1 LLRQKNGLKRA
12 LQVKPLLPYSSSP
25 NRLFMFKKLV
35 LVTSLALLAGCTT
48 VPITGRRTLSLV
60 PDSEMNALAVTQY
73 KETLGTAKLSTNAA
87 DVAMVR
93 RVGQRIQAAVEKYFR
108 DQGQSSQ
115 LEGYQWEFNLI
126 DDPKTV
132 NAWCMPG
139 GKVAVYSGILP
150 LTRDETGLAVV
161 MGHEISHAVAKH
173 GSERMSDQMVAQ
185 LGTAALS
192 TALTK
197 NPAATNNLFM
207 NAIGAGAQVGSQV
220 VMLKFSR
227 NQESE
232 ADHLGLI
239 FMAMA
244 GYNPDQALPFWQR
257 MAAQSQNTTPEF
269 LSDHPAD
276 ATRIADIQ
284 RLLPEAQK
292 YYKAR

>member
-1 LLRQKNGLKRA
+1 
-12 LQVKPLLPYSSSP
+12 
-25 NRLFMFKKLV
+25 MFKKIAFA
-35 LVTSLALLAGCTT
+35 TSLALLAGCAT
-48 VPITGRRTLSLV
+48 VPITGRRQLSLV
-60 PDSEMNALAVTQY
+60 PDSEMNSLAVTQY
-73 KETLGTAKLSTNAA
+73 KQTLGEAKLSTNAA

-161 MGHEISHAVAKH
+161 LGHEISHAVAKH

-185 LGTAALS
+185 LGTTVLS

-257 MAAQSQNTTPEF
+257 MAAQSQNNTPEF

-284 RLLPEAQK
+284 RLLPEARK
-292 YYKAR
+292 YYKPR

>member
-1 LLRQKNGLKRA
+1 LAQNLLFIWGRFGYLFA
-12 LQVKPLLPYSSSP
+12 LNQTFS
-25 NRLFMFKKLV
+25 MFKKFILAA
-35 LVTSLALLAGCTT
+35 SLALSAGCAT
-48 VPITGRRTLSLV
+48 VPITGRRTLNLV
-60 PDSEMNALAVTQY
+60 PDSQMNELAVTQY
-73 KETLGTAKLSTNAA
+73 KETLTTAKLSTNTTE
-87 DVAMVR
+87 VAMVR
-93 RVGQRIQAAVEKYFR
+93 RVGQRIQAAVELYFKQ
-108 DQGQSSQ
+108 QGQMSQ
-115 LEGYQWEFNLI
+115 LEGYAWEFNLI

-139 GKVAVYSGILP
+139 GKVAVYTGILP

-161 MGHEISHAVAKH
+161 MGHEIAHAVAKH
-173 GSERMSDQMVAQ
+173 GSERMSDQLLAQ
-185 LGTAALS
+185 LGTTAIS

-197 NPAATNNLFM
+197 NPAATTSIFSS
-207 NAIGAGAQVGSQV
+207 AVGTGTSAVAQGLL
-220 VMLKFSR
+220 LKFSR

-244 GYNPDQALPFWQR
+244 GYNPAQAVPFWQR

-269 LSDHPAD
+269 LSTHPAD

-292 YYKAR
+292 YYKPR

>member
-1 LLRQKNGLKRA
+1 
-12 LQVKPLLPYSSSP
+12 
-25 NRLFMFKKLV
+25 MFKKFALA
-35 LVTSLALLAGCTT
+35 TSLALLAGCAT
-48 VPITGRRTLSLV
+48 VPITGRRQLSLV
-60 PDSEMNALAVTQY
+60 PDSEMNSLAVTQY
-73 KETLGTAKLSTNAA
+73 KQTLGEAKLSTNAA

-93 RVGQRIQAAVEKYFR
+93 RVGQRIQAAVEQYFR

-161 MGHEISHAVAKH
+161 LGHEISHAVAKH

-185 LGTAALS
+185 LGTTALS
-192 TALTK
+192 TALSK
-197 NPAATNNLFM
+197 NPSATNNLFLS
-207 NAIGAGAQVGSQV
+207 AVGAGAQVG
-220 VMLKFSR
+220 MLKFSR

-244 GYNPDQALPFWQR
+244 GYNPAQALPFWQR
-257 MAAQSQNTTPEF
+257 MAAQSQNNTPEF

-292 YYKAR
+292 YYKPR

>member
-1 LLRQKNGLKRA
+1 
-12 LQVKPLLPYSSSP
+12 
-25 NRLFMFKKLV
+25 MFKKFL
-35 LVTSLALLAGCTT
+35 LAGSLLLAAGCTT
-48 VPITGRRTLSLV
+48 VPITGRRQLSLV
-60 PDSEMNALAVTQY
+60 SDSEMNTLAMTQY
-73 KETLGTAKLSTNAA
+73 KQTLTTAKLSTNSA

-93 RVGQRIQAAVEKYFR
+93 RVGQRIAAAVELYFKQ
-108 DQGQSSQ
+108 QGQSSQ

-173 GSERMSDQMVAQ
+173 GAERMSDQLAAQ
-185 LGTAALS
+185 LGGTALS
-192 TALTK
+192 TALSQNPTTTK
-197 NPAATNNLFM
+197 NLFEQ
-207 NAIGAGAQVGSQV
+207 AVGAGTQGLL
-220 VMLKFSR
+220 LKFSR
-227 NQESE
+227 RQESE

-244 GYNPDQALPFWQR
+244 GYNPAAAIPFWER
-257 MAAQSQNTTPEF
+257 MAAQSQSNTPEF

-284 RLLPEAQK
+284 RLLPEAQN
-292 YYKAR
+292 YYKPR

>member
-1 LLRQKNGLKRA
+1 
-12 LQVKPLLPYSSSP
+12 
-25 NRLFMFKKLV
+25 MFKKFL
-35 LVTSLALLAGCTT
+35 LAGSLLLAAGCTT
-48 VPITGRRTLSLV
+48 VPITGRRQLSLV
-60 PDSEMNALAVTQY
+60 SDSEMNTLAMTQY
-73 KETLGTAKLSTNAA
+73 KQTLTTAKLSTNSA

-93 RVGQRIQAAVEKYFR
+93 RVGQRIAAAVELYFKQ
-108 DQGQSSQ
+108 QGQSSQ

-173 GSERMSDQMVAQ
+173 GAERMSDQLAAQ
-185 LGTAALS
+185 LGGTALS
-192 TALTK
+192 TALSQNPTTTK
-197 NPAATNNLFM
+197 NLFEQ
-207 NAIGAGAQVGSQV
+207 AVGAGTQGLL
-220 VMLKFSR
+220 LKFSR
-227 NQESE
+227 RQESE

-244 GYNPDQALPFWQR
+244 GYNPSAAIPFWER
-257 MAAQSQNTTPEF
+257 MAAQSQSNTPEF

-284 RLLPEAQK
+284 RLLPEAQN
-292 YYKAR
+292 YYKPR